1 MKQWYRTCLC
11 ACVNAPFVV
20 NYRYITYDIHTVRNQ
35 ATVPFCNISLR
46 NKTKTTLSHDVI
58 NTKKWLRETKTILN
72 GLWRTRLEIERIF
85 CMVSLNWIAL
95 ARLTAT
101 SRSTWF
107 SAESVNISFMQR
119 KAFTYDSPAT
129 FYQKSWKSPLF
140 QNIHL

>member
-58 NTKKWLRETKTILN
+58 NTKTVIARNKNDFEWSMTYAFGDRTNILHGLFELNSARSLDCNKPVRSVSFPPSLPCLQSLQCSHKTFYQNHFNTTKTI
-72 GLWRTRLEIERIF
+72 
-85 CMVSLNWIAL
+85 
-95 ARLTAT
+95 
-101 SRSTWF
+101 
-107 SAESVNISFMQR
+107 
-119 KAFTYDSPAT
+119 
-129 FYQKSWKSPLF
+129 
-140 QNIHL
+140 